1 MKNASILLV
10 LLLALV
16 STTSTVNGLRVKAMK
31 GSGDKDKDK
40 DKSTRSADKASSSGD
55 KASRSSRDKSSS
67 STVSSAELCR
77 YVVLGG
83 MEMGP
88 LVYKASL
95 AILNNSWWYISL
107 TFLSLPLTN
116 LSEVKPF
123 RPFQFQFK

>member
-10 LLLALV
+10 VLLALV

-31 GSGDKDKDK
+31 GGE

-67 STVSSAELCR
+67 STVSSAKLCR

-88 LVYKASL
+88 LVYKAL
-95 AILNNSWWYISL
+95 
-107 TFLSLPLTN
+107 LS
-116 LSEVKPF
+116 
-123 RPFQFQFK
+123 